1 MQEFSNPY
9 FFGNLVFFVL
19 IFIDVCFSIHA
30 MLFCDVVLNKSA
42 DIGLLRE
49 FGDPIRDVLI
59 ERNLDGNFTIQCF
72 NEFTQQENFLGQ
84 IEPSIT
90 VATAMNHWLDFLHK
104 DSFMAVY
111 VDDYEIVIIDYYYPV
126 GRQ

>member
-1 MQEFSNPY
+1 MQEFFESL
-9 FFGNLVFFVL
+9 FFGNLVFLLYYSVMCAFNL
-19 IFIDVCFSIHA
+19 K
-30 MLFCDVVLNKSA
+30 MLFCEVELNRSA

-49 FGDPIRDVLI
+49 CGAPIRDVLI
-59 ERNLDGNFTIQCF
+59 ERNSDGNFTIQCF

-84 IEPSIT
+84 IEPSMT